1 MTPDRYLETFF
12 NRPGLKR
19 FAFPGTLLW
28 GDGARLEIPAILER
42 VRVIDCY
49 LDAHFAEHPL
59 AAELLAPLEGR
70 VRRRFVVVG
79 EPRTQQVIAE
89 AHEFESPDAVL
100 AIGGGSTMDFAKAV
114 TACRMFGLV
123 DGVGMGSLR
132 GLDPV
137 AGAARPIMIDV
148 PTTAGTGADTS
159 RYYVTYDAKTK
170 RKMHGKSWRLIADWS
185 VLDPAFLRDCPDA
198 LLVTSAFDVF
208 VHLFESMI
216 CRGEQSWFG
225 QMLSLDTIPRLIRA
239 LDAVYR
245 LGDRG
250 SDTLVELLYSASVG
264 GIAIS
269 NVRTGNVHEAA
280 GALLEATSL
289 SHAETLEV
297 FFRSA
302 YDQYAGATGPVCED
316 LLRRL
321 ATTSPHLALKSMDDL
336 IGWWTEQFRAVGSLA
351 HIHREVA
358 RLRPESVG
366 LRERIFDR
374 VWSDRVWIEKESPIE
389 LTEPAVWAFI
399 DDSLARHGLGDV

>member
-1 MTPDRYLETFF
+1 MPDRYLETFF

-19 FAFPGTLLW
+19 FAFPGALLW
-28 GDGARLEIPAILER
+28 GEGARYEIPAILEG

-59 AAELLAPLEGR
+59 AAELLALLEGR
-70 VRRRFVVVG
+70 VRRRLVVVG

-89 AHEFESPDAVL
+89 ALEFESPDAVL

-114 TACRMFGLV
+114 TAGRLFGLV

-132 GLDPV
+132 GMDPS
-137 AGAARPIMIDV
+137 AGAERPIMIDV

-159 RYYVTYDAKTK
+159 RYYVTYDAETK
-170 RKMHGKSWRLIADWS
+170 RKVHGKSWRLIADWS
-185 VLDPAFLRDCPDA
+185 VLDPAFLRDCPSA

-208 VHLFESMI
+208 VHLFESLI
-216 CRGEQSWFG
+216 CRGEGSWFG

-239 LDAVYR
+239 LDAAIR

-250 SDTLVELLYSASVG
+250 SDTLLEMLYSASVG

-280 GALLEATSL
+280 GVLLEVTSL
-289 SHAETLEV
+289 SHPETLAV

-302 YDQYAGATGPVCED
+302 YEQYAGATAPVCED

-321 ATTSPHLALKSMDDL
+321 AITAPHLALNSMDDL
-336 IGWWTEQFRAVGSLA
+336 IGWWTEQFRAAGSLA
-351 HIHREVA
+351 RIRAQIEQ
-358 RLRPESVG
+358 LRPESVG

-389 LTEPAVWAFI
+389 LTESAVWAFI
-399 DDSLARHGLGDV
+399 DDALARHGLGDV